1 MFTLSAQLNAKVLQ
15 LLSLSSIL
23 ALARLR
29 LITTNALLAHTCVRP
44 LQMGKTVKALVR
56 KGSALKEMKDFDQA
70 QLVFTEAL
78 VMEPESAVVKKLML
92 ETVKAKK
99 AAAKEQDK
107 IDGAIFAGAFGKK

>member
-1 MFTLSAQLNAKVLQ
+1 
-15 LLSLSSIL
+15 
-23 ALARLR
+23 
-29 LITTNALLAHTCVRP
+29 
-44 LQMGKTVKALVR
+44 MGKTVKALVR